1 MSVQRNVGADGSWSL
16 VVGMELGHR
25 AWWNKKA
32 PQANVKHIKMEARLW
47 EGKFQLYDSTSL
59 RVEGLHRCHPAGD
72 RVSLFV
78 RDSAHFVFTELFQI
92 SRT

>member
-1 MSVQRNVGADGSWSL
+1 MGYLSVQCNVGADGSWSL

-32 PQANVKHIKMEARLW
+32 TQANVKHIKMEARLW

-59 RVEGLHRCHPAGD
+59 RVNGCIALTLQGTE
-72 RVSLFV
+72 F
-78 RDSAHFVFTELFQI
+78 HFL
-92 SRT
+92 